1 MQESNQLSY
10 IYQKQNNKEE
20 MEKALHNLYV
30 LAPEVAESMLHILIP
45 KGVSLKDMDYEDLWS
60 KLVANLTRQD
70 KEKDESS

>member
-1 MQESNQLSY
+1 
-10 IYQKQNNKEE
+10 

-70 KEKDESS
+70 KEKVNLYTITSSPSRVINSRKTL